1 MIVKLTLVFSRSDM
15 LIVFWNNVEMFN
27 TTNIT
32 TARVNSCWSLPR
44 PVISFTNA
52 LRPRKVRLNIFGSF
66 SLFSFKK
73 HRLISTHW
81 LLFWRNY
88 ISKPERDCRYEK
100 KHKND
105 QIGFLSKGI
114 FWRSISTPLTD
125 PRRIFTCT
133 QEIILSVWEHVS
145 YVNSFRKRYFL
156 LNVPSP

>member
-32 TARVNSCWSLPR
+32 TALVNSCWPLPR

-52 LRPRKVRLNIFGSF
+52 LRSRKVRLNIFGSL

-73 HRLISTHW
+73 RGLISTHW

-88 ISKPERDCRYEK
+88 ISKPDRDCRYEN

-133 QEIILSVWEHVS
+133 QGIILSVWEHVS